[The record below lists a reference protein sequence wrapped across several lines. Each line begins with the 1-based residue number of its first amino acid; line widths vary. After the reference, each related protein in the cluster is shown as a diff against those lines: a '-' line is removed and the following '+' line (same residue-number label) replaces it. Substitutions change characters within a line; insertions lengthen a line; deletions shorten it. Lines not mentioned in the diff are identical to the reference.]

1 MVALS
6 LVAVACS
13 NGGGDDTGSSSPTT
27 TGTGGAQP
35 VEIVDTG
42 AWPMHAVDG
51 RYRGANGLGPADVN
65 GDGRRDYVT
74 NYEFDQRWIPGPRP
88 SRPTTACPSRPA
100 PCRRPRAPACRTRW
114 KRPAGTTRC
123 GRACSPRPGDPLLLG
138 DDGSAPGDRWR
149 WVRAAEPLAL
159 DAGRHDLSLQVREHG
174 VAVDR
179 IVLTTD
185 RSFRPT

>member
-1 MVALS
+1 VSYTVEAAGGDYQVWARLFAPARFGVDLGGNRS
-6 LVAVACS
+6 DWAWLVA
-13 NGGGDDTGSSSPTT
+13 DD
-27 TGTGGAQP
+27 
-35 VEIVDTG
+35 
-42 AWPMHAVDG
+42 
-51 RYRGANGLGPADVN
+51 
-65 GDGRRDYVT
+65 
-74 NYEFDQRWIPGPRP
+74 
-88 SRPTTACPSRPA
+88 
-100 PCRRPRAPACRTRW
+100 
-114 KRPAGTTRC
+114 
-123 GRACSPRPGDPLLLG
+123 GDPLLLG